1 MKYLLLFLCLL
12 SAGCIPVIADNP
24 LVLDEPIVLTS
35 DTPVVPQEEAGQ
47 PVLPQVEPPK
57 PKAEPPKAV
66 TVKQVVVKPTYRWT
80 YPGDLISHLRSA
92 HGVDAIG
99 MSRGEMLQIHDDM
112 HNAELA
118 AKAEAK
124 SPVLLK
130 ENVVIQ
136 YTIDS
141 CGWCK
146 SDEKNIF
153 PKWTAQGWKFQKV
166 NETANP
172 RGVYPRYEIRWANG
186 KTATHSGSLSTWK
199 N

>member
-35 DTPVVPQEEAGQ
+35 DKPVTPEVT
-47 PVLPQVEPPK
+47 PQVTPEVTPQAEPPK
-57 PKAEPPKAV
+57 PKVEPPKAV
-66 TVKQVVVKPTYRWT
+66 TVKPVVVKPTYRWT
-80 YPGDLISHLRSA
+80 YPGDLGTHLRSV

-99 MSRGEMLQIHDDM
+99 MSRSEMLQIHDDL
-112 HNAELA
+112 HNSQLAVKAPA
-118 AKAEAK
+118 AKEYI
-124 SPVLLK
+124 
-130 ENVVIQ
+130 VIQ

-146 SDEKNIF
+146 YDEKNIF
-153 PKWTAQGWKFQKV
+153 PKWAAQGWKFQKV

-172 RGVYPRYEIRWANG
+172 RGVYPRYEIRWVGG